1 MHVAAMKKLAE
12 VHGVVLRNN
21 ELTVKHEVTQSYW
34 QEVVSVT
41 IFCQLH
47 PGTFKE
53 LLSCLSRHL
62 YFAVKVLYGRFAW
75 ALRKFKNVCTLA
87 CTRLCKL
94 PIFT

>member
-1 MHVAAMKKLAE
+1 MHVATMKKLAE

-34 QEVVSVT
+34 QEVVSVI
-41 IFCQLH
+41 IFCQFYTD
-47 PGTFKE
+47 TFKDLE
-53 LLSCLSRHL
+53 SCPSRHL
-62 YFAVKVLYGRFAW
+62 HFAVKVLNCRFAW

-87 CTRLCKL
+87 CTRQCKL